1 VDLLLSTLRSL
12 RAHAMRFG
20 LTSVGIVWGAFM
32 LTFLS
37 ATMEGFDR
45 HYRRELEEVGPKLV
59 ILWPGSILKNRV
71 GERGARPVEVED
83 DDVHRIGRLHSV
95 EDSSP
100 SILLWSQIVRAG
112 RRTQLLLVNGANEQM
127 LRLRN
132 FQVAEGR
139 FLTPT
144 DLERAARVAFL
155 GAEAARRLFGPRPAL
170 GQTLQIESESFRVVG
185 VAAPKGDQLMH
196 IHGKDDR
203 GVIVPYTT
211 AQRRFVRTER
221 LEEVIFSPV
230 TREGSFE
237 SVWHTRQL
245 IALHHDFSPALETAL
260 SYLNLY
266 EILVD
271 IFALNA
277 ALRIFLIVAGVITLL
292 VGAVG
297 VMNIMLVVVG
307 ERIKEIGLRKAVGG
321 TRRAIFVQFLVE
333 AVLVCGASGLLGA
346 GLGVAATQLLATFS
360 PPGAPTASPPVLDP
374 VTVIAVVASLV
385 VVGIVAGIA
394 PAVRAARVPPAEAL
408 RSV

>member
-1 VDLLLSTLRSL
+1 VDLLLSTLHSL

-59 ILWPGSILKNRV
+59 VLWPGSILKNRV

-83 DDVHRIGRLHSV
+83 DDVDRLHRLHSV

-100 SILLWSQIVRAG
+100 SIVLWSQIVRAG

-132 FQVAEGR
+132 YEVAEGR

-144 DLERAARVAFL
+144 DLERSSRVAFL
-155 GAEAARRLFGPRPAL
+155 GAEAAERLFGHRPAL
-170 GQTLQIESESFRVVG
+170 GRTVQIESESFRVVG
-185 VAAPKGDQLMH
+185 VAVPKGDQLMH
-196 IHGKDDR
+196 LHGRDDR
-203 GVIVPYTT
+203 AVIIPYTT

-221 LEEVIFSPV
+221 LEEVFFSPV
-230 TREGSFE
+230 TREGSFDA
-237 SVWHTRQL
+237 VWHTRQL
-245 IALHHDFSPALETAL
+245 IALHHDFLPDLETAL

-266 EILVD
+266 EVLVG
-271 IFALNA
+271 IFGINT

-292 VGAVG
+292 VGAMG

-307 ERIKEIGLRKAVGG
+307 ERTKEIGLRKAVGG
-321 TRRAIFVQFLVE
+321 TRRAIFVQFLAE
-333 AVLVCGASGLLGA
+333 AAVVCGVSGLLGA
-346 GLGVAATQLLATFS
+346 GLGVAATQTLGAVS
-360 PPGAPTASPPVLDP
+360 PPGTPTASPPVLDP

-385 VVGIVAGIA
+385 AVGIVAGIA

-408 RSV
+408 RSA